1 MSYILDALKK
11 AAEQRGASGTVLL
24 RPSMP
29 LPHGG
34 RLRLPWVVVGVL
46 LLLNLA
52 GLVYLMWPAPR
63 VPTALSPVPPAK
75 VALIQPIEAPPPPA
89 ATQVIPAE
97 PPAPPVH
104 RAPTPAKSP
113 AAPTVK
119 PPAAPPAA
127 AVKVPPAPPAAA
139 AVKVPAAPPAPAAP
153 VTAAPPRPA
162 VEKPASVEAPATVEK
177 PVGNKAIVRITPE
190 PRPAARPAP
199 AEQKPAAAAP
209 PAKADGQRFKLEVLS
224 YSDVPA
230 QRLVFINGRR
240 YREGDTIDGGATKVE
255 AIREDSVL
263 LNEDGQR
270 FTLR

>member
-29 LPHGG
+29 LPRGG
-34 RLRLPWVVVGVL
+34 RLRLPWIVVGVL

-52 GLVYLMWPAPR
+52 GVVYLMWPTPR
-63 VPTALSPVPPAK
+63 VETARPPVPPAK

-97 PPAPPVH
+97 PPAPPAP
-104 RAPTPAKSP
+104 RAHAPMKSP
-113 AAPTVK
+113 AASSAPTVK
-119 PPAAPPAA
+119 PPAAPP
-127 AVKVPPAPPAAA
+127 PPAAPVVKAPA
-139 AVKVPAAPPAPAAP
+139 AVAAP
-153 VTAAPPRPA
+153 VTAAPPKPA
-162 VEKPASVEAPATVEK
+162 AEKPAPAEAPTTVEK
-177 PVGNKAIVRITPE
+177 SVGNKAIVRITPE
-190 PRPAARPAP
+190 PRPAVRPAP
-199 AEQKPAAAAP
+199 AAPAAVAPAA

-240 YREGDTIDGGATKVE
+240 YREGDTIEGGATKVE
-255 AIREDSVL
+255 QIREDSVL
-263 LNEDGQR
+263 LNEEGQR

>member
-63 VPTALSPVPPAK
+63 VQTALPPVPPAK

-97 PPAPPVH
+97 PPAPPAR
-104 RAPTPAKSP
+104 RAPAPAKSP
-113 AAPTVK
+113 VAPTAPAVK
-119 PPAAPPAA
+119 PPA
-127 AVKVPPAPPAAA
+127 APPAAA
-139 AVKVPAAPPAPAAP
+139 AVKVPAAPAAP

-162 VEKPASVEAPATVEK
+162 VEKPAPVEAPATVEK
-177 PVGNKAIVRITPE
+177 AVGNKAIVRITPE

-199 AEQKPAAAAP
+199 AEQKPAAVAP
-209 PAKADGQRFKLEVLS
+209 PAKADSQRFKLEVLS